1 LCLKIII
8 ENKIEHFLSSLK
20 KNTEIVVLFKNMKE
34 IKNSISF
41 YDNLKNDC
49 KLASALATVVRVEG
63 SSYRRTGARMLVC
76 ENGTWMGGISGGC
89 LEGDALKKARMAIF
103 KGKPTLVTYD
113 TTKDDEHQIGV
124 GLGCNGIIDVLF
136 VPLNYADNTNPI
148 EILRPILNNSRLRK
162 IFLSITK
169 ISESHAEYLGKTIMY
184 NSENDLS
191 IFKSLFDISKLQI
204 VLNQMNSSQ
213 TIDIDNE
220 TRLFVEV
227 IVPPLHVFV
236 FGHQYDLYPLANM
249 VLEMGWELTIIA
261 ETVKIKGKY
270 QVVDPQHFDFNL
282 IDKNSAVIL
291 MAHSLITDKNNLAQV
306 VFSNAKYIGL
316 LGPKS
321 RSVRIFEELTAEK
334 QLIFTDELKTRIF
347 APVGLDLGAT
357 NPEAIALSIVA
368 EIKMV
373 FSGRSGQSLR
383 DRITPINERSQTMI
397 FN

>member
-1 LCLKIII
+1 M
-8 ENKIEHFLSSLK
+8 
-20 KNTEIVVLFKNMKE
+20 VLFKNMKE